1 MAERIAFASWDF
13 IELVCFTHGKELTLE
28 MRKQQPTYVCSEKDC
43 VIQIPATAYEKV
55 LADIVEKMN
64 SNSLAVGGSWRKKY
78 QGRNY
83 EFKVVVFTTGKKT
96 KISVRNL
103 GV

>member
-13 IELVCFTHGKELTLE
+13 IELVCSTHGKELTLE
-28 MRKQQPTYVCSEKDC
+28 MRKQQPTYVCAVEQC
-43 VIQIPATAYEKV
+43 PVQISATAYEKV

-64 SNSLAVGGSWRKKY
+64 TDSLAVGGSWRKKY
-78 QGRNY
+78 QGQNY
-83 EFKVVVFTTGKKT
+83 EFKVIVFTTGKKT
-96 KISVRNL
+96 RISVRNL

>member
-1 MAERIAFASWDF
+1 MPERIAFASWDF
-13 IELVCFTHGKELTLE
+13 IELVCPIHGKELSLE
-28 MRKQQPTYVCSEKDC
+28 MRKQQPTYVCTEKEC
-43 VIQIPATAYEKV
+43 LVQIPATAYEKV
-55 LADIVEKMN
+55 LADIVAKMN

-96 KISVRNL
+96 QISVRNL

>member
-1 MAERIAFASWDF
+1 MTERIAFASWDF
-13 IELVCFTHGKELTLE
+13 IELVCSTHGNELALE
-28 MRKQQPTYVCSEKDC
+28 MRKQPTYVCSEKEC
-43 VIQIPATAYEKV
+43 TVQIPATSYEKV

-64 SNSLAVGGSWRKKY
+64 ANSLVVGGSWRKKY

-83 EFKVVVFTTGKKT
+83 EFRVIVYTSGKKT
-96 KISVRNL
+96 QISVRNL

>member
-13 IELVCFTHGKELTLE
+13 IELVCYAHGNELTLE
-28 MRKQQPTYVCSEKDC
+28 MRKQQPTYVCSENKC
-43 VIQIPATAYEKV
+43 TVQIPATAYEKV